1 MNNMNKTDN
10 RGDMSLPANER
21 VLTQHKYRFV
31 THTDKAS
38 LIITKELQ
46 AKIEE
51 FKSCRVDK
59 PQLEIIEHYKEGLR
73 AVQDALDTVLER
85 WKM

>member
-1 MNNMNKTDN
+1 MD
-10 RGDMSLPANER
+10 
-21 VLTQHKYRFV
+21 
-31 THTDKAS
+31 
-38 LIITKELQ
+38 KELQ

>member
-1 MNNMNKTDN
+1 MILYQGLVSVCSNAFKMD
-10 RGDMSLPANER
+10 
-21 VLTQHKYRFV
+21 
-31 THTDKAS
+31 
-38 LIITKELQ
+38 KELQ